1 MRACRLYKL
10 YSAAMQTQDLLILFV
25 SAASILLSFQTSGAH
40 FLKPTWSHTLEPG
53 AGLEPSDEAP
63 LPVPA
68 PVVADLDD
76 DGQPEVVVAT
86 RDGRLL
92 LLDPSPRARAA
103 TATAAKWRSLPV
115 KAEASLRSHVGL
127 ATGRRPVALQAGALH
142 AVHPPERRA
151 MIVVVLTED
160 WTVLA
165 FDSSLRPLWE
175 HSLGSGGAA
184 RPHGFVEA
192 AIVVSPH
199 GVYAG
204 DDGVVVVAGRTKPT
218 AADGGGA
225 AAARASDAPS
235 APRRPGLGEATQHYD
250 YFALEGGRGRPRWE
264 HRARDFHAE
273 LHGGE
278 RLTPQM
284 DYKLDLQAL
293 GGAEGEAEGAHVG
306 ELPWRLFSES
316 VLGLLPFSWR
326 HPHDGGLQLA
336 SFQRTRRQGA
346 AERARAAA
354 ASHAKQASGA
364 HGFGLAGLLRS
375 GVFGGA
381 APAAAASGGAASG
394 SGAGGGGAGVA
405 EGAPNAIVAR
415 RQNGIEVVHLF
426 TGRPLCQLPLPE
438 VHSRGGALQSH
449 ADING
454 DARIDHVIAVGRG
467 REGAAW
473 ASEGAAAMLPG
484 HHTSF
489 GGGFGAA
496 AASGCLGVAS
506 SGLPVRDVLWNT
518 TICPADA
525 TNRVRKGKGPKPYA
539 AAAPL
544 LLPSHAGGGGGGRRM
559 DSVFLVSSG
568 RVSAIG
574 ADGAPRWSVQTAA
587 TWRPHDGSGVMPS
600 LSVVPQG
607 AGAPPLILAVGDKSA
622 VLVSASGRLLAS
634 TALPSV
640 PVAPPLIADF
650 DLDGVAD
657 VVVARSGYYGLRTSL
672 GTGSLAVQVL
682 FGFFGIAV
690 VLTLALRQQDLG
702 EGGEGGGGGE
712 RPRAAHRSKLM

>member
-1 MRACRLYKL
+1 
-10 YSAAMQTQDLLILFV
+10 MQTQDLLILFI

-92 LLDPSPRARAA
+92 LLDPSPRPRAA
-103 TATAAKWRSLPV
+103 TAAAAKWRLLPV

-151 MIVVVLTED
+151 LIVVALTED

-165 FDSSLRPLWE
+165 FDSTLKPLWE

-199 GVYAG
+199 PVYAG

-218 AADGGGA
+218 GSDGA
-225 AAARASDAPS
+225 ARPSDADAPS
-235 APRRPGLGEATQHYD
+235 PPRRPGLGEATQHYD
-250 YFALEGGRGRPRWE
+250 YYALEGGRGRPRWE
-264 HRARDFHAE
+264 HRARDFHAD
-273 LHGGE
+273 LHAGE

-293 GGAEGEAEGAHVG
+293 GGAEGEAEGTHVG

-326 HPHDGGLQLA
+326 HPHDGALQLA
-336 SFQRTRRQGA
+336 AFHRTRRQGA
-346 AERARAAA
+346 AERARDAA
-354 ASHAKQASGA
+354 ASHAQAASGA
-364 HGFGLAGLLRS
+364 HAFGLGGMLR
-375 GVFGGA
+375 GALGGA
-381 APAAAASGGAASG
+381 APAGAAGGAAG
-394 SGAGGGGAGVA
+394 GGAGGGGG
-405 EGAPNAIVAR
+405 EGAPNALVAR

-467 REGAAW
+467 RDGAAW
-473 ASEGAAAMLPG
+473 ASHGSGSMLPG

-496 AASGCLGVAS
+496 AAAGCLGVAS

-518 TICPADA
+518 TICPAEA
-525 TNRVRKGKGPKPYA
+525 ASRVRKQKEPKPFA

-544 LLPSHAGGGGGGRRM
+544 LLPSQAAGGGKRM

-568 RVSAIG
+568 RVSAIA
-574 ADGAPRWSVQTAA
+574 ADGAPLWSVQTAA
-587 TWRPHDGSGVMPS
+587 TWRAQDASGVLPS
-600 LSVVPQG
+600 LSLVPQG
-607 AGAPPLILAVGDKSA
+607 VGVPPLILAVGDKSA

-650 DLDGVAD
+650 DLDGVSD
-657 VVVARSGYYGLRTSL
+657 VVVISRSGYYGLRTSL
-672 GTGSLAVQVL
+672 GTGSLALQVL

-690 VLTLALRQQDLG
+690 VLTLALRQQDN
-702 EGGEGGGGGE
+702 GEGGGGDE
-712 RPRAAHRSKLM
+712 RPHAAHRSKLM